1 MGKAHSRE
9 YRYRCNTLSN
19 TKQQSRLR
27 GRKTSRSGW
36 DTPKGGRTEIWILW
50 DISTFR
56 YGINEAFNAIFKNV
70 VCGVYKEDNKEK
82 EEKEELAVEKER
94 EEGSSRSL
102 NGCIV
107 Y

>member
-1 MGKAHSRE
+1 MVKHIAENIDIGAIPLVI
-9 YRYRCNTLSN
+9 LSN
-19 TKQQSRLR
+19 KVDLEDERQVGLDEIRQKVEEL
-27 GRKTSRSGW
+27 KFEYYETSALSG
-36 DTPKGGRTEIWILW
+36 
-50 DISTFR
+50 

-82 EEKEELAVEKER
+82 EEKEELAIEKER
-94 EEGSSRSL
+94 EEGSSQSL